1 MSKKTFTTAP
11 KPKQLSADAIDAYV
25 QGGAGHD
32 TTVSAASADKSAPG
46 PVKRL
51 SLDLPEETHRRFK
64 AACAAVGRKMAA
76 ELTDLIE
83 QRLEQLEGEA
93 RR

>member
-1 MSKKTFTTAP
+1 
-11 KPKQLSADAIDAYV
+11 
-25 QGGAGHD
+25 
-32 TTVSAASADKSAPG
+32 
-46 PVKRL
+46 VKRL

-83 QRLEQLEGEA
+83 RRLEELEEKA